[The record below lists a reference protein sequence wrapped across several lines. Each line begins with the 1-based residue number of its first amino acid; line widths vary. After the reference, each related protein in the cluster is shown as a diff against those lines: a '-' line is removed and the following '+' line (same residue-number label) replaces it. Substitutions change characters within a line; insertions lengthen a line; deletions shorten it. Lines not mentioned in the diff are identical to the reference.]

1 MSAPEIIYPPT
12 VGGGT
17 PVGGTGTTNYIPRW
31 NPGPS
36 TLGDSGLIDDGSVI
50 YTTARNAAFGS
61 TSSAGYRAR
70 VLAAAGTGSAFGVR
84 IDAGTNSTDY
94 ALRIANQATTSDYFV
109 VRGDGHVG
117 AGTASPWSKL
127 SAVTAN
133 GADTVSVGFS
143 FDSAN
148 NYRSGISTSWSSA
161 SASGNLMGFLVSNAT
176 LTGFTRVMTLNGA
189 GQAAI
194 GTSSFTSG
202 CSLTVAQS
210 IDASQNAQGLKL
222 PATPGNADTQTLD
235 CYQETTLNSGFTT
248 SGITSTG
255 TFTVTARATRIG
267 RGIAITIRVA
277 PSSGASLTFASGW
290 TITLT
295 GVPQMPSEGSL
306 AVATS
311 DTAVGRG
318 SVLISDAATPI
329 LYGGTVGAYA
339 LAANVPLTVSGFI
352 A

>member
-1 MSAPEIIYPPT
+1 MGAPQYEQAGADI
-12 VGGGT
+12 
-17 PVGGTGTTNYIPRW
+17 GGTGTTNTIPRW

-36 TLGDSGLIDDGSVI
+36 TLGDSVIVQSGSVGLEAI
-50 YTTARNAAFGS
+50 TISRASATNNALFVLSTPSGTTQQLFMRGGVSTEYFDFFRSNATGALHVQGNQTGFNNICLAP
-61 TSSAGYRAR
+61 TSG
-70 VLAAAGTGSAFGVR
+70 
-84 IDAGTNSTDY
+84 N
-94 ALRIANQATTSDYFV
+94 
-109 VRGDGHVG
+109 VG
-117 AGTASPWSKL
+117 IGTASPS
-127 SAVTAN
+127 SYDA
-133 GADTVSVGFS
+133 GARNLVVG
-143 FDSAN
+143 
-148 NYRSGISTSWSSA
+148 SGTGNQGITIA
-161 SASGNLMGFLVSNAT
+161 GNGNLNLYFAT
-176 LTGFTRVMTLNGA
+176 GTTGGDPYRGYIRYTAAGDAFTFATASTVRASLG
-189 GQAAI
+189 G
-194 GTSSFTSG
+194 SSLDISATSG
-202 CSLTVAQS
+202 Y
-210 IDASQNAQGLKL
+210 GLKL